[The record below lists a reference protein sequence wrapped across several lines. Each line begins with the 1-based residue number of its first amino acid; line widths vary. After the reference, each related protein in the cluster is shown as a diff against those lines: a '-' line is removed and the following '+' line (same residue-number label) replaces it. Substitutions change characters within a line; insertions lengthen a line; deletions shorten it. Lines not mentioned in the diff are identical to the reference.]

1 MGTLNPLK
9 TLICYECKTVIQD
22 NIQLNE
28 KEKPTNAQNDDE
40 EEYKYQGWEN
50 TTSMHYTLACV
61 LFHHIM
67 VGY

>member
-40 EEYKYQGWEN
+40 EEYKYQG
-50 TTSMHYTLACV
+50 
-61 LFHHIM
+61 
-67 VGY
+67 